1 MRFGSWIASGLFH
14 FDYLTLARLDIAT
27 TVNYCELLS
36 LTFLCGRKDRGR
48 GFSKRVNSGAIL
60 HMLLLVEQLKRGV
73 QPYRN
78 SYLLL
83 MNGTGTRG
91 QFIPKKAA
99 RLAPARPFTLV
110 SPPRHHLVDAGK

>member
-48 GFSKRVNSGAIL
+48 GFSKRGEFRRNPAHVAARRATQTRSATL
-60 HMLLLVEQLKRGV
+60 PQLTPVIDEWNRD
-73 QPYRN
+73 
-78 SYLLL
+78 
-83 MNGTGTRG
+83 TRAVH
-91 QFIPKKAA
+91 PKKAA
-99 RLAPARPFTLV
+99 RLVPARPFTLV
-110 SPPRHHLVDAGK
+110 SHHLVDAGK